1 MQLFTVEQ
9 ANRTL
14 PLVRRI
20 VEDIVR
26 SYAAWQ
32 ERVRDFE
39 LAQAV
44 ARPDAPDPAV
54 ERLQREA
61 QGLAA
66 DIAAFVAELEL
77 LGVEFKGFEQGL
89 VDFPA
94 MLGGRQVCLCWQLG
108 EPAVEYWHDRDAGFA
123 GRRPF
128 APHGV
133 ASSRA
138 DS

>member
-1 MQLFTVEQ
+1 MKPFTVEQ

-26 SYAAWQ
+26 DYAIWQ

-44 ARPDAPDPAV
+44 ARADAPAPEV

-66 DIAAFVAELEL
+66 EIAAFVAELES
-77 LGVEFKGFEQGL
+77 LGVEFKGFDQGL

-94 MLGGRQVCLCWQLG
+94 VLGGRDVYLCWQLG
-108 EPAVEYWHDRDAGFA
+108 EPAVQYWHDRDAGFA
-123 GRRPF
+123 GRQPF
-128 APHGV
+128 APQGV